1 MQQKINKKKKLIYG
15 ERKKKLSYSGK
26 IKKLNC
32 QSQNKSDKDQK
43 GGKISPCQY
52 LTQGCHIKTP
62 CELIFEHKLDS
73 KIKQIQ
79 IKKKDKHEM
88 KLATENKDG
97 ELLFIIASS

>member
-1 MQQKINKKKKLIYG
+1 MI
-15 ERKKKLSYSGK
+15 K
-26 IKKLNC
+26 IKK
-32 QSQNKSDKDQK
+32 
-43 GGKISPCQY
+43 GEKISPCQY

-79 IKKKDKHEM
+79 IKKKKDKHEM